1 LPEGRDPKDPPMST
15 PIRSNTALGRSH
27 SSPVRRR
34 ATCVALLGAAIT
46 LPLAACRS
54 EASHEA
60 PSQTSAALSAAPAP
74 KDAQKEVPARS
85 GVVRVLSA
93 QADVLQR
100 PTTAAFRGQTPWVSI
115 GQLSALFSPDGHP
128 ALPFSAISIDLEH
141 ATLGS
146 DKIELPGPDY
156 HPEGIASASD
166 GTLYIGSIM
175 QGVIMK
181 VPAGS
186 TKAVPFVRAGVAQRG
201 VLGVTVDAARQLLWF
216 CDSNP
221 KLEDSKKAGELVG
234 VRLSDAAEA
243 VRHTLPPLGDKP
255 AFCNDV
261 IVDPTGVVWV
271 TESAGGRVFRV
282 PAASALAANSADAWL
297 TGGAIGPPPSGGSG
311 ANGIEWLEGRL
322 IVANVGVGTLVELD
336 PASTATDRGAR
347 IISLVDAA
355 HAPVTLCSPDG
366 VERVPGSKNAL
377 VVVENGGCASKTP
390 RVVEVT
396 LDERKG

>member
-1 LPEGRDPKDPPMST
+1 MST
-15 PIRSNTALGRSH
+15 PLRSNLARSH
-27 SSPVRRR
+27 SELVRLR
-34 ATCVALLGAAIT
+34 AVSVALLGAAIA
-46 LPLAACRS
+46 LPTGACRN

-60 PSQTSAALSAAPAP
+60 PSQTSAALNAAPTPAP
-74 KDAQKEVPARS
+74 NDALQKEARG

-128 ALPFSAISIDLEH
+128 TLPFGAISIDLEH
-141 ATLGS
+141 ATLGAE
-146 DKIELPGPDY
+146 KIELPGPDY
-156 HPEGIASASD
+156 YPEGIASASD

-181 VPAGS
+181 VPADS
-186 TKAVPFVRAGVAQRG
+186 TKAVPFVRAGIAQRG

-221 KLEDSKKAGELVG
+221 KLDDSKKAGELVG

-243 VRHTLPPLGDKP
+243 VRHTLPPLDGKP

-261 IVDPTGVVWV
+261 IVDPDGVVWV

-282 PAASALAANSADAWL
+282 PAAAALVANSADAWL
-297 TGGAIGPPPSGGSG
+297 TGSEVGPPASGGSG

-322 IVANVGVGTLVELD
+322 IVANVGMGTLVELD
-336 PASTATDRGAR
+336 PASTATRRGAR
-347 IISLVDAA
+347 VISLVDAA
-355 HAPVTLCSPDG
+355 THAPVTLCSPDG
-366 VERVPGSKNAL
+366 VERVPGSKNRL

-390 RVVEVT
+390 RVIEVT